1 MPGSE
6 TLNYD
11 ILAIFSIGNK
21 RVAQYFQKYY
31 ITDPFAVERSEK
43 DAPLTKILTTSLD
56 RRNELK
62 KAIDAATS
70 VLADELKKA
79 LDKERAGREL
89 KDVARRLN
97 QLVDSSSL
105 GADGKGSDNL
115 LDEYLDKITV
125 VNLGKMGKDI
135 RIKKLIELRTE
146 FFNRD
151 QSAKSMLEEK
161 ARLAFKKKYPDYS
174 EASHL
179 QSLNECKLYKLCD
192 KVLRRDRYN

>member
-1 MPGSE
+1 MRALAAAHATKCLPTSKLKELAHGLNQPVVLLGGPGDRE
-6 TLNYD
+6 KGTAIEAGNPLILNTCGD
-11 ILAIFSIGNK
+11 L
-21 RVAQYFQKYY
+21 
-31 ITDPFAVERSEK
+31 
-43 DAPLTKILTTSLD
+43 
-56 RRNELK
+56 
-62 KAIDAATS
+62 
-70 VLADELKKA
+70 
-79 LDKERAGREL
+79 
-89 KDVARRLN
+89 RLN
-97 QLVDSSSL
+97 QSADSSSL
-105 GADGKGSDNL
+105 GADDKGSDNL